1 MKKTN
6 KNQHL
11 TAVDFFCSA
20 GGMTTGF
27 RKAGITVLG
36 GIDIDASCKETYEI
50 NNKGSLFINSDIS
63 KFSEEELIQKL
74 RIKKND
80 DNLIFIGCSP
90 CQYYTNIQTEK
101 NKSKKT
107 RLLIE
112 DFQRFVKYFKPGYIV
127 IENVPGFESK
137 KDSPLQKFKDFL
149 KQNKYV
155 YNDGVINALYY
166 NVPQKRR
173 RYLLIATRV
182 KDKIDLPKPEKNV
195 DHLILKNYIGGE
207 NGFVKISAGHYDES
221 NFLHTAAK
229 LRDINLKR
237 IKATPKNGGTR
248 LAWKNNPE
256 LQLQCYKGKDETF
269 TDVYGRMFWNHP
281 APTLTTKF
289 YSISNGRY
297 GHPEEDRGISLREGA
312 ILQTFPKNYKFVSK
326 HPTVIARM
334 IGNAVPPQLSMRVA
348 TSILI
353 CNQNE

>member
-1 MKKTN
+1 MKKKNTN
-6 KNQHL
+6 QKL
-11 TAVDFFCSA
+11 VAVDFFCSA
-20 GGMTTGF
+20 GGMTAGF
-27 RKAGITVLG
+27 RKAGINVLG
-36 GIDIDASCKETYEI
+36 GIDIDSSCKETYEV
-50 NNKGSLFINSDIS
+50 NNKGSVFINSDIS
-63 KFSEEELIQKL
+63 KLLESELVQKL
-74 RIKKND
+74 HIKTND

-101 NKSKKT
+101 KKSKKT
-107 RLLIE
+107 KLLIE
-112 DFQRFVKYFKPGYIV
+112 DFQRFIEYFKPGYIV
-127 IENVPGFESK
+127 IENVPGFETK
-137 KDSPLQKFKDFL
+137 KDSPLQKFKNFL
-149 KQNKYV
+149 KQNKYA
-155 YNDGVINALYY
+155 YDDGVINALYY

-173 RYLLIATRV
+173 RYLLLATRV

-195 DHLILKNYIGGE
+195 DQLILKNYIGGE
-207 NGFVKISAGHYDES
+207 NGFAKISAGHFDES
-221 NFLHTAAK
+221 SFLHTTAK
-229 LRDINLKR
+229 LKEINLKR

-256 LQLQCYKGKDETF
+256 LQLKCYEGKDETF

-312 ILQTFPKNYKFVSK
+312 VLQTFPKNYKFVSK
-326 HPTVIARM
+326 HPTAIARM

-348 TSILI
+348 TSILN